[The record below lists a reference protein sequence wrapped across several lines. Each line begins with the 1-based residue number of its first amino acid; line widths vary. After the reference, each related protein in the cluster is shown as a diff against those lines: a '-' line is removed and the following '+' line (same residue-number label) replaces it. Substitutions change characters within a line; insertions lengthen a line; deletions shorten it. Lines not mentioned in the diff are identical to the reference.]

1 MSVPGIVH
9 STLDG
14 EEIAA
19 RVSLGSD
26 DELFI
31 TPTRTIVYRA
41 DGLLSDESADEY
53 PHDADR
59 LTLSEGRRK
68 TKFTLEYALEGER
81 SFSVPA
87 GKTDEVLHPVL
98 AGVLN
103 GNGITGPGETVIK
116 PYRFSELTLII
127 TSDRLVKH
135 IGGAVWDEDFEEY
148 QFDDV
153 TSLSFEDGSVA
164 TQIVL
169 TANGRPQRIKAPNE
183 EANDLRERLQRA
195 LFDYHDVGSL
205 EELNEMIGV
214 EDDEP
219 TSSGGSVDFGGGVD
233 PLDADPPEPEDREVT
248 AEQTTETAGAGSA
261 DPLAGG
267 TTDDAATA
275 ELETG
280 DNGNDGQAVQSS
292 ARAAAETDNRAA
304 EPDTAAGQRE
314 AETGSVFEETAGT
327 DPAPAGSESPQ
338 SAPAETTP
346 VAETDPELLERLDSL
361 EASVERQSEIIE
373 QQQQTIDQLIA
384 ELRQGR

>member
-1 MSVPGIVH
+1 MSVPGIVT

-59 LTLSEGRRK
+59 LTISEGRRK
-68 TKFTLEYALEGER
+68 TKFTLEYPLDGER
-81 SFSVPA
+81 TITVP
-87 GKTDEVLHPVL
+87 GSKTDDVLHPVL

-103 GNGITGPGETVIK
+103 GNGITDPGETVVK
-116 PYRFSELTLII
+116 TYRFSELTLII

-135 IGGAVWDEDFEEY
+135 IGNAVWDSDFEEY
-148 QFDDV
+148 HFDDI

-169 TANGRPQRIKAPNE
+169 IANGRPQRIKAPNE

-205 EELNEMIGV
+205 EELNERIGESDE
-214 EDDEP
+214 EDAD
-219 TSSGGSVDFGGGVD
+219 SGGSVDFGGGVD
-233 PLDADPPEPEDREVT
+233 PLDADPPEPDDHDVTSEAVRETGSQDSTDPVAGGGSDGVSATEAATTGADGQSSQSSTRGT
-248 AEQTTETAGAGSA
+248 ATTDEQTTDRTSPTE
-261 DPLAGG
+261 
-267 TTDDAATA
+267 AT
-275 ELETG
+275 E
-280 DNGNDGQAVQSS
+280 V
-292 ARAAAETDNRAA
+292 
-304 EPDTAAGQRE
+304 
-314 AETGSVFEETAGT
+314 ETGSVFEEATET
-327 DPAPAGSESPQ
+327 DQSAAANAVADAVDAAPA
-338 SAPAETTP
+338 TTTQP
-346 VAETDPELLERLDSL
+346 DPELLERLEAL
-361 EASVERQSEIIE
+361 ETAVERQSEVIE
-373 QQQQTIDQLIA
+373 RQQQTIEQLIV